1 MAIINVRGEVPTNIE
16 NFLQVSTCALMRMSM
31 VDFHPNVV
39 FVHQNCDPSS
49 KEKNLTARHNF
60 MKVMDE
66 VVSTQ
71 AKLIQKQDRLSC
83 FQDVVDISLS
93 DEKMISF
100 IFLNSLKV
108 LHQCLRQVATIVRL
122 API

>member
-1 MAIINVRGEVPTNIE
+1 
-16 NFLQVSTCALMRMSM
+16 M